1 MQKPVQKKFNNKEKS
16 VPTGKSHAHES
27 AHLHVSGEAT
37 YVDDLAEQAG
47 TKHIAL
53 GLSQC
58 ACARIKSLDL
68 SAVKAAKGVVAVL
81 TASDI
86 PGINDCGPII
96 NDDPILAGLCI
107 LLDFRNPDH
116 LPPD

>member
-1 MQKPVQKKFNNKEKS
+1 MQKPVQKKVKNKEKS

-53 GLSQC
+53 ANVPVLELSHSTY
-58 ACARIKSLDL
+58 R
-68 SAVKAAKGVVAVL
+68 
-81 TASDI
+81 
-86 PGINDCGPII
+86 
-96 NDDPILAGLCI
+96 
-107 LLDFRNPDH
+107 R
-116 LPPD
+116 